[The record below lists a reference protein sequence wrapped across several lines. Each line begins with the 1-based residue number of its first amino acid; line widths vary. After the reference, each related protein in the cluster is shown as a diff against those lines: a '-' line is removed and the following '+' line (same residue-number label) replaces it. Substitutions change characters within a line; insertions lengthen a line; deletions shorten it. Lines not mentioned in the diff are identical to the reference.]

1 MCLDLLYFRLI
12 VRLVT
17 ALGMLK
23 HIKAYST
30 LDAKY
35 ILCLPYK
42 KSIIEK
48 TLQTT
53 LEKTMFII
61 ILVDESEYHLNGH
74 IQSSLRIALTHH

>member
-1 MCLDLLYFRLI
+1 MYLNLLYFRLN

-17 ALGMLK
+17 AVGMSK
-23 HIKAYST
+23 HVKAYSI

-35 ILCLPYK
+35 IPYLPYK
-42 KSIIEK
+42 KSIIKK

-61 ILVDESEYHLNGH
+61 ILVDESEYHLNEH
-74 IQSSLRIALTHH
+74 IQSSLRVA